1 MSSAVSQIPA
11 RSRRPIPTR
20 TPLKHE
26 QIAAALERDIR
37 SGVVARGGQLPGET
51 TLAERFSVSRNT
63 VRAALAEL
71 SLDGLIVTR
80 SGKGSFVTFDERPLD
95 VRLGWAEALQH
106 EGVDTQCEVQR
117 LERIRDDAL
126 ARALGVESPEFI
138 AIDRVRAIVGGPAI
152 ALERSRV
159 PVTPVTAGM
168 PERGLPAASLAQALV
183 EGGLVAH
190 HGEQRVGARPLTAAE
205 AEVLGRGTGDW
216 FLCDHRTTWSA
227 DGGLVEDVESVLD
240 PRHFGLRLQFSED

>member
-1 MSSAVSQIPA
+1 M
-11 RSRRPIPTR
+11 PTP

-37 SGVVARGGQLPGET
+37 SGVVAHGGQLPGET

-63 VRAALAEL
+63 VRAALAAL

-80 SGKGSFVTFDERPLD
+80 SGKGSFVTYDERPLD
-95 VRLGWAEALQH
+95 ARLGWAEALQH
-106 EGVDTQCEVQR
+106 EGLETHFQVLR

-126 ARALGVESPEFI
+126 AGTLGIDSPDFI
-138 AIDRVRAIVGGPAI
+138 AIDRVRTIVGGPAI

-159 PVTPVTAGM
+159 PVTPATAGM
-168 PERGLPAASLAQALV
+168 PERGLPAVSLTQVLIDA
-183 EGGLVAH
+183 GLIAN

-205 AEVLGRGTGDW
+205 AEELGRGTADW

-227 DGGLVEDVESVLD
+227 DGGLVEDVESMLD